1 MTYIIYVYIFFFTLY
16 LSIFLVLPDRWWVRG
31 LQLHVSEA
39 SASAAPSDW
48 SLCVRKQPEPGRSN
62 MEARQVTPRGVS
74 QLCRGERRISGSTEA
89 KIFYPRLK
97 QNFPQDRKNESW
109 KWNVDTSQ
117 FSPMWRIW
125 LLVESQYLLLLHTE
139 RKVICWTGCLW
150 LHQPKA
156 ELYKQKWGWLI
167 SAYSFNKGTTL

>member
-97 QNFPQDRKNESW
+97 QNFPQDRKKW
-109 KWNVDTSQ
+109 KLKMKCGHKPVFPHVTDLAPCWVTVPFVVAHRKEGDLLNRLPLTPSTEGRTLQTKVRVAD
-117 FSPMWRIW
+117 FSIQ
-125 LLVESQYLLLLHTE
+125 L
-139 RKVICWTGCLW
+139 
-150 LHQPKA
+150 
-156 ELYKQKWGWLI
+156 
-167 SAYSFNKGTTL
+167 